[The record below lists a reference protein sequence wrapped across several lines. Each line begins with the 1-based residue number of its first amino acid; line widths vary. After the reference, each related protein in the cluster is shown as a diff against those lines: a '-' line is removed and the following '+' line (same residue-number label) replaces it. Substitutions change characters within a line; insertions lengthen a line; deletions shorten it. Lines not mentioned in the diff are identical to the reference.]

1 MSGQGLPPAV
11 SQHLLIQHDILIVV
25 ALSPMLRESITKD
38 NQGADSCPCPIFAGI
53 SLVFRWYFAGISL
66 VFRWYFAGISLV
78 FRWYFR

>member
-38 NQGADSCPCPIFAGI
+38 NQGADSCSCPI